1 MAISQQESITADEID
16 ALRAEVRQII
26 ETEGVTQA
34 VIAEEAGIK
43 YGTFTPWLGGTYK
56 GDNSAFALKVRRWLE
71 TRKERSRT
79 HTVLPSAPKFV
90 LTPTAGKIIDVL
102 GYAQSAPDFAVVVG
116 GAGIGKTSAIEA
128 YAERSSNVFVV
139 TAEPCLAS
147 PNNML
152 SALADAVTVNEK
164 RSVYL
169 SRAIANKLRNAAALI
184 VIDEAQHLS
193 SAALDQLRTIHD
205 KAGVGVV
212 VAGNESVYSR
222 LQGAERNAQFAQLYS
237 RVGMRMTQ
245 QKARA
250 RDICALIEAWQIT
263 DQSVIGLLKVVAAKP
278 GALRLMTKVIRLG
291 TMLAA
296 GDGDAVMDERHVKR
310 AWNQLSATPLQAAA

>member
-1 MAISQQESITADEID
+1 MALSLQESITAEEIE
-16 ALRAEVRQII
+16 AIRAEVRQII
-26 ETEGVTQA
+26 EMEGITQA
-34 VIAEEAGIK
+34 VIADEAGIK

-56 GDNSAFALKVRRWLE
+56 GDNAAYALKARRWLE
-71 TRKERSRT
+71 TRQARGRT
-79 HTVLPSAPKFV
+79 HAVLPSAPKFV
-90 LTPTAGKIIDVL
+90 MTPTAAKILDVL

-116 GAGIGKTSAIEA
+116 GAGIGKTSAIEH

-139 TAEPCLAS
+139 TGEPCLAS

-152 SALADAVTVNEK
+152 SALADAIVVNEK

-205 KAGVGVV
+205 KAGVGIV

-245 QKARA
+245 PKARA
-250 RDICALIEAWQIT
+250 RDICELIQAWQIT
-263 DQSVIGLLKVVAAKP
+263 DERVTGLLKLIAAKP
-278 GALRLMTKVIRLG
+278 GALRLMTKVIRLA

-296 GDGDAVMDERHVKR
+296 GDGDATMDERHVKR
-310 AWNQLSATPLQAAA
+310 AWTQLSAAPLETAA